1 MTTVQFLRVSLP
13 NAVPGTGSK
22 TQKGLPFH
30 GRIVGGDTERRRP
43 GINSITASTRSVDRQ
58 HCLVLFDPD
67 RRIVGDYAR
76 EHDQASGA
84 ETKFLGPDHPGWAV
98 DAD

>member
-1 MTTVQFLRVSLP
+1 MQCL
-13 NAVPGTGSK
+13 GTGSK
-22 TQKGLPFH
+22 TSERSAMPWSNC
-30 GRIVGGDTERRRP
+30 GGGTKQRRP

-67 RRIVGDYAR
+67 RRIVGDYAS

-84 ETKFLGPDHPGWAV
+84 ETEFLGPDHPRWAV